1 MSVKDAEPSSAIKR
15 LAEELKKKGGIKP
28 PEWSKFVKTGVSA
41 ERPPQQLDWWYL
53 RGAAI
58 LRKIYLN
65 GPLGVQRLRTVYG
78 SKRRR
83 GVRPAHHMKA
93 GGKIIRLMLQQLEKE
108 GLVTKV
114 DKPRKGRVIT
124 AKGQS
129 AVDRASTWKAQ

>member
-1 MSVKDAEPSSAIKR
+1 MSIKDAEPSAAIKR
-15 LAEELKKKGGIKP
+15 LAEELKKKDGMKP

-41 ERPPQQLDWWYL
+41 ERPPQQPDWWYL

-65 GPLGVQRLRTVYG
+65 GPVGVQRLRTVYG

-114 DKPRKGRVIT
+114 EKPKKGKVVT
-124 AKGQS
+124 AKGQGL
-129 AVDRASTWKAQ
+129 VDKVSSWKAQ